1 MTIEIVTTSESLE
14 QAEALLNAGADT
26 LYVGKDEY
34 GLRLPYSFSNDELSE
49 LVKLVHERGKKV
61 TVAVNALMHN
71 DHINGIKEYLKFLE
85 ALKVDQITVGDPG
98 VVQVMRNE
106 GIKLDF
112 IYDAQT
118 LVTNA
123 RQINFW
129 AKRGA
134 SGAVLARELTQVE
147 LKAIAEKTD
156 VPLEILVYGATCIHQ
171 SLRPLVENYFNF
183 TNQEE
188 DMSKER
194 GLFLSEPKRKET
206 QYSVYEDRN
215 GTHVFATDDINLMP
229 HIKDLYADGLT
240 RWKLDGIFTPG
251 HALVEITKLFKEAKD
266 ALLAD
271 RCTDELVEE
280 LNQALLS
287 HHPQKRTLN
296 EGFFLMD
303 PDDVK

>member
-1 MTIEIVTTSESLE
+1 MTIELVATSESLE

-26 LYVGKDEY
+26 LYVGNDEF
-34 GLRLPYSFSNDELSE
+34 GLRLPHSFSNENLSK

-71 DHINGIKEYLKFLE
+71 DHINRVADYLKFLE
-85 ALKVDQITVGDPG
+85 SIKVDQITVGDPG

-106 GIKLDF
+106 GIKLAF

-134 SGAVLARELTQVE
+134 VAAVLARELTQVE

-183 TNQEE
+183 TDQDE

-215 GTHVFATDDINLMP
+215 GTHVFATDDINMLP
-229 HIKDLYADGLT
+229 HLKTLYEDGLT
-240 RWKLDGIFTPG
+240 RWKLDGIFAPG
-251 HALVEITKLFKEAKD
+251 QSLVEITKLFKEAKD
-266 ALLAD
+266 LLLEGKFTGEAN
-271 RCTDELVEE
+271 EA